1 MIKHQEFSMNNISYR
16 VVEIKNNDEEFTVQ
30 TGYTHRAE
38 LLRISNRRVQSAY
51 LTIVD
56 EQVSHIRFMTGTT
69 KDQYAGNNIDPLTS
83 KASK

>member
-1 MIKHQEFSMNNISYR
+1 MRKYQEFTINGISYR
-16 VVEIKNNDEEFTVQ
+16 VVEIKNNDQEFTIE
-30 TGYTHRAE
+30 TGYTHHAE

-69 KDQYAGNNIDPLTS
+69 KDQVEGNKLDPLTS
-83 KASK
+83 KESK